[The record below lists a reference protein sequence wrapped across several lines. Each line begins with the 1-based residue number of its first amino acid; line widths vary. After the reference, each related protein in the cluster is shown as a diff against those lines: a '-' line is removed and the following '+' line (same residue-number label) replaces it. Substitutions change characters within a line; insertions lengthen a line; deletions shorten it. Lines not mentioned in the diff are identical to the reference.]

1 MAQKVHDHF
10 AKQYLAYILDDK
22 GKFGKSHEISDT
34 SLQVDLIFT
43 PNNAEDMQALGLLGE
58 IASRFCVLEVFW
70 GQPKKTAIRTCLT
83 KLFLTH
89 NELHNEA
96 RTEKKSLK
104 EEELPHLWIL
114 TTSASPALIKS
125 CGAKPNQPQWCDG
138 VYLLADILNTGI
150 VAINQLP
157 KNPETLWLRL
167 LGQGKIRQQAIDELM
182 ALPEDNILRAPVL
195 KLIYNYLKKIEGQ
208 SKTNPEEKELIMELS
223 PAYYQWEKETIE
235 KGRKEGIRT
244 SLESLFKIRFGGIDE
259 ALAPVV
265 EPLLQLPFDESL
277 RLVLQSSREDL
288 LAKFVA

>member
-1 MAQKVHDHF
+1 MGF
-10 AKQYLAYILDDK
+10 
-22 GKFGKSHEISDT
+22 T
-34 SLQVDLIFT
+34 S
-43 PNNAEDMQALGLLGE
+43 
-58 IASRFCVLEVFW
+58 
-70 GQPKKTAIRTCLT
+70 
-83 KLFLTH
+83 
-89 NELHNEA
+89 
-96 RTEKKSLK
+96 
-104 EEELPHLWIL
+104 
-114 TTSASPALIKS
+114 
-125 CGAKPNQPQWCDG
+125 
-138 VYLLADILNTGI
+138 GI
-150 VAINQLP
+150 VAINQLSET
-157 KNPETLWLRL
+157 PETLWLRL